1 MCNEAL
7 SEVQSWENQECKEG
21 QMNVTELKRQNTRK
35 SLSNAQ
41 LDSDAWFAQLDSD
54 AWLYMS
60 HYTTSWLPF
69 HLYLQNPWSKIF

>member
-1 MCNEAL
+1 MKEVCGLLLCNEAL

-41 LDSDAWFAQLDSD
+41 LDSDA
-54 AWLYMS
+54 
-60 HYTTSWLPF
+60 
-69 HLYLQNPWSKIF
+69 